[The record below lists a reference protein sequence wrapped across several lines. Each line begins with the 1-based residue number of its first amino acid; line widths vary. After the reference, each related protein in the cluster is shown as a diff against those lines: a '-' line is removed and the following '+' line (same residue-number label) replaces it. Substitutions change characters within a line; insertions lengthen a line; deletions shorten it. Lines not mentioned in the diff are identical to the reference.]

1 MHEALTERDWRD
13 LLRLIHGRQVV
24 PVVGPDLA
32 TVLDPKTGANV
43 PVREHLAPLLA
54 AELGLAEPQGYR
66 SWNDVARAH
75 LRDGGD
81 RWAIYNELRAL
92 LEQLPSEPPTALLE
106 LAGILDF
113 DLFISSTPDR
123 LLSQALA
130 RERPGFLPERHVI
143 RFHPTAG
150 AAGDLPK
157 SFEGPLLHHILG
169 DVDTY
174 PDFAVWEEDYLEF
187 VCGLMESTST
197 LENLFRV
204 LRNRHLLFL
213 GTPAE
218 DWIVRFFLRVA
229 RQERLSESHR
239 RDYLADNRGTLG
251 EPLVLFFDTA
261 VKATRVID
269 GSPQEFV
276 TELAQNWRGRYG
288 AAVSDEEFMQR
299 MPEELV
305 HGAVFL
311 SYSRDDLGAAVKLAR
326 ALESGGVRVWMDKLR
341 LQAGTNYE
349 RNLEGAVKEASFFVA
364 LVSKA
369 TEADPN
375 RYVHRERAWAAERQP
390 DGLVFYVPL
399 VLDLE
404 PAVSPRLEPERFRKI
419 HHERWSDAALGNF
432 VRRLRQLV
440 DELSSSGRPRG

>member
-1 MHEALTERDWRD
+1 MHEALSERDWRD

-32 TVLDPKTGANV
+32 TVLDPQTGAHV
-43 PVREHLAPLLA
+43 PVRRHLAPLLA
-54 AELGLAEPQGYR
+54 KELGLDDPQSYR

-75 LRDGGD
+75 LREGGD

-92 LEQLPSEPPTALLE
+92 LEQLAPEPPAALLE
-106 LAGILDF
+106 LAGIVDF
-113 DLFISSTPDR
+113 DLFVSTTPDR

-130 RERPGFLPERHVI
+130 RQRPGFLPDRHVI
-143 RFHPTAG
+143 RFHPSAG

-157 SFEGPLLHHILG
+157 TFEGPVLHHILG
-169 DVDTY
+169 DLDTY

-187 VCGLMESTST
+187 VCGLMENAST

-229 RQERLSESHR
+229 RQERLSESNR
-239 RDYLADNRGTLG
+239 RDYVAESRGALG
-251 EPLVLFFDTA
+251 DSLIVFFDTA
-261 VKATRVID
+261 AKATRVID
-269 GSPQEFV
+269 GSPETFV
-276 TELAQNWRGRYG
+276 SELAKNWRGRYG
-288 AAVSDEEFMQR
+288 AAVSDEEFLQR

-305 HGAVFL
+305 QGAVFL
-311 SYSRDDLGAAVKLAR
+311 SYSRDNLASAVQLAR
-326 ALESGGVRVWMDKLR
+326 ALEGSGVRVWMDKLR
-341 LQAGTNYE
+341 LQAGGNYE
-349 RNLEGAVKEASFFVA
+349 RDLEGAVKEASFFVA
-364 LVSKA
+364 LISKA
-369 TEADPN
+369 TEADAS

-390 DGLVFYVPL
+390 DGRVFYVPI

-404 PAVSPRLEPERFRKI
+404 PGIGPQLEPERFRKI
-419 HHERWSDAALGNF
+419 HHERWSDATLGNF
-432 VRRLRQLV
+432 VRRMRQLV
-440 DELSSSGRPRG
+440 DELNTSGRPRG

>member
-32 TVLDPKTGANV
+32 TVPDATTGAHV
-43 PVREHLAPLLA
+43 PVRRLLAPALA
-54 AELGLAEPQGYR
+54 SELGLADPESYH

-75 LRDGGD
+75 LREGGD
-81 RWAIYNELRAL
+81 RWAIYDELRAL
-92 LEQLPSEPPTALLE
+92 LEKLAPEPPAALVE
-106 LAGILDF
+106 LAGIVDF

-130 RERPGFLPERHVI
+130 RQRPGFLPERHVI
-143 RFHPTAG
+143 RFHPSAG

-157 SFEGPLLHHILG
+157 SFEGPLLLHILG

-187 VCGLMESTST
+187 VCGLMENTGT

-213 GTPAE
+213 GTPGE

-229 RQERLSESHR
+229 RQERLSESHH
-239 RDYLADNRGTLG
+239 RDYLADSRGSLG
-251 EPLVLFFDTA
+251 EPLILFFDTA

-269 GSPQEFV
+269 GSPAEFV
-276 TELAQNWRGRYG
+276 GELARNWRSRYG
-288 AAVSDEEFMQR
+288 AAVSDEEFLQR
-299 MPEELV
+299 MPDELV
-305 HGAVFL
+305 QGAVFL

-326 ALESGGVRVWMDKLR
+326 ALEGGGVRVWMDKLR
-341 LQAGTNYE
+341 LQAGADYE
-349 RNLEGAVKEASFFVA
+349 RNLEGAVKEASFFVS

-369 TEADPN
+369 TEADAG
-375 RYVHRERAWAAERQP
+375 RFVHRERAWAAERQP

-399 VLDLE
+399 ALDLE
-404 PAVSPRLEPERFRKI
+404 PDAVPRLEPERFRKI
-419 HHERWSDAALGNF
+419 HHERWSDATLGNF
-432 VRRLRQLV
+432 VRRMRQLV
-440 DELSSSGRPRG
+440 DELASSGRPRG